1 MRTRYTI
8 RRGISLSARL
18 EHSLCRIPVGK
29 ETDEITMNGC
39 KFANKG
45 ARTNSRIFR
54 RYFSNIK
61 MLKPLAAWI
70 SFVTLSAFLIALG
83 WSSVLAEDA
92 IDVGKFSA
100 AAEGSIPPA
109 GWEPLVFTKI
119 ARHTEYVLV
128 IDGDTVVVKATS
140 AAAAS
145 GLAHKVNIDL
155 RKYPIIKWRWKVS
168 NIIGK
173 SDVARKDGDDYA
185 ARIYVTF
192 AYEPD
197 KVSFVKKLKYE
208 AGRVLFG
215 QDIPIAAINYI
226 WESKTPVDTI
236 VDNAYTDFV
245 KMIVIESGKD
255 KVGQWVDE
263 ERNLYEDYK
272 KAFGSEPPLVSGV
285 AIMTDTDDTAES
297 AIAYYGDI
305 VFQAKQ

>member
-1 MRTRYTI
+1 MGFLFTQF
-8 RRGISLSARL
+8 
-18 EHSLCRIPVGK
+18 
-29 ETDEITMNGC
+29 TDVTWERKLYSDT
-39 KFANKG
+39 F
-45 ARTNSRIFR
+45 
-54 RYFSNIK
+54 IK
-61 MLKPLAAWI
+61 MIKPLAAVI
-70 SFVTLSAFLIALG
+70 SSVTLSAYLLAMS
-83 WSSVLAEDA
+83 WSSVVQAEA
-92 IDVGKFSA
+92 TIDVGKFST
-100 AAEGSIPPA
+100 AAEGNIPPA
-109 GWEPLVFTKI
+109 GWEPLVFPKI
-119 ARHTEYVLV
+119 AKHTDYVFV
-128 IDGDTVVVKATS
+128 KDGDVVVVKATS

-145 GLAHKVNIDL
+145 GLTHKVKIDL
-155 RKYPIIKWRWKVS
+155 SKYPVIKWRWKVS
-168 NIIGK
+168 NVIEK

-197 KVSFVKKLKYE
+197 KVSFGKKLKYK

-285 AIMTDTDDTAES
+285 AIMTDTDNTGES
-297 AIAYYGDI
+297 AVAYYGDI